1 MNNKPIKCLVMCIVD
16 GRNAE
21 SDDVTG
27 DGTTGILNVWRES
40 DRPLAESEAAD
51 WCTHSEHKFELRAAA
66 LTFDV
71 DGDAT

>member
-27 DGTTGILNVWRES
+27 DGTTGILNVWRE
-40 DRPLAESEAAD
+40 RNRALAEAETNE
-51 WCTHSEHKFELRAAA
+51 WCMFSEHKFELRAATI
-66 LTFDV
+66 TFD
-71 DGDAT
+71 GGEE